1 MNLVQMMNE
10 ALKPKR
16 NDVSENR
23 DRFYSIQIMISMYGM
38 NFFFV
43 ERRLDFE
50 KRRKLHYNEFEA
62 IKLARKLI
70 EEDEDDE
77 NDDTAVETK
86 TNLDDEASVSKN
98 AENANKVNDEVE
110 MTDANS

>member
-1 MNLVQMMNE
+1 MNE
-10 ALKPKR
+10 IFF
-16 NDVSENR
+16 V
-23 DRFYSIQIMISMYGM
+23 
-38 NFFFV
+38 FFV

-98 AENANKVNDEVE
+98 AENPNKVNDEVE
-110 MTDANS
+110 MTDENS